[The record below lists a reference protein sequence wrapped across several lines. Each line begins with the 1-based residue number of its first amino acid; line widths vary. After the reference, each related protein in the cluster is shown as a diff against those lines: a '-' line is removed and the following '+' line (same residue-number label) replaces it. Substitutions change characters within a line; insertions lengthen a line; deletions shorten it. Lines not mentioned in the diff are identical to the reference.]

1 MTLFDYG
8 VFLIIAISIGLG
20 WWRGFVYEL
29 LSIAGWLL
37 AYFVARLFSTE
48 LSELVPDVVATGAAK
63 TMVAYGV
70 LFIGTLMLSALASW
84 FVSKVVKFIG
94 LGWINSLLGVGFGLV
109 RGILV
114 VLILVLLGGL
124 TQVPKMPF
132 WHEAWSSERWQAAAL
147 MAKDFLPDTLAKRV
161 SY

>member
-8 VFLIIAISIGLG
+8 VFLIMAISLALG

-37 AYFVARLFSTE
+37 AYFAARLFS
-48 LSELVPDVVATGAAK
+48 SEFSSFVPDVIATGAAK

-70 LFIGTLMLSALASW
+70 IFIGTLMLSALASW
-84 FVSKVVKFIG
+84 LLSNVVRFIG
-94 LGWINSLLGVGFGLV
+94 LGWVNRLLGLGFGLV
-109 RGILV
+109 RGILI

-124 TQVPKMPF
+124 TPLPQKSF
-132 WHEAWSSERWQAAAL
+132 WHESWSGKHWQAAAL
-147 MAKDFLPDTLAKRV
+147 MAKDFLPETLAKRV